1 VFKRNDQL
9 LAPRLI
15 IFDLGRVLI
24 RICSTMQEASLR
36 AGNTF
41 VPTDL
46 SPFAK
51 AELGQLSQRGDLGQF
66 DELQLITR
74 LAPILQMPPGQA
86 RLMFEQFLI
95 GPYPGVIELLTDLRS
110 AGHPTACLS
119 NTNAAHW
126 RLMTTPG
133 THAHLPLDLL
143 THRFASHLLR
153 LRKPDP
159 AIYREVEKRTATPA
173 SQITF
178 FDDLQ
183 ENVDAAARCGWNAI
197 LVPHLDNPIPFL
209 REQLFLATPP

>member
-1 VFKRNDQL
+1 MT
-9 LAPRLI
+9 PRLI

-41 VPTDL
+41 VPADL
-46 SPFAK
+46 SPYAQ
-51 AELGQLSQRGDLGQF
+51 AELGQLSHKGDLGQL
-66 DELQLITR
+66 DELQLVTR

-86 RLMFEQFLI
+86 RLMFEYFLI
-95 GPYPGVIELLTDLRS
+95 GPYPGVTELLTDLRT

-143 THRFASHLLR
+143 THRFASHLLH

-159 AIYREVEKRTATPA
+159 AIYRAVEKQTATPA

-183 ENVDAAARCGWNAI
+183 ENVDAAASCGWTAI
-197 LVPHLDNPIPFL
+197 LVPHLDNPIPFIRSHL
-209 REQLFLATPP
+209 LPAMPQ